1 GSAMALPWLVAVELL
16 LYGGCFICGIIA
28 ASSVTVTQGEFSG
41 QCVLWGSVRW
51 ANPVVPL
58 CCRGSS
64 RASVCCAVL
73 CCALLIQLCC
83 IVLCC
88 AGLIQLCRCVAGES
102 LWMTVSLAVCA
113 VFLFFLLVTG
123 CILRIGRDRLCQSAL
138 KDSGIHSCQ
147 EAEGKNWASPYTG
160 QHFYSNLH
168 TAETSVWVNFFLWVL
183 VFALLVIQ
191 KKRGSEFSP
200 LSAGDPEWSTSEADP
215 IFPRPS

>member
-1 GSAMALPWLVAVELL
+1 MKFPGSAMALPWLVAVELL

-41 QCVLWGSVRW
+41 QCVLCCPIAVDEPPI
-51 ANPVVPL
+51 AVDEPVCPSL
-58 CCRGSS
+58 STI
-64 RASVCCAVL
+64 AVDEPVSL
-73 CCALLIQLCC
+73 S
-83 IVLCC
+83 
-88 AGLIQLCRCVAGES
+88 LCRES

-215 IFPRPS
+215 IFPRPSRS